1 MSREETLG
9 FQVLSSEIENIL
21 SFAHLCQAR
30 GCCEGRWD
38 DLLFYN
44 HMLSASTLVH
54 LYNQQHNSRIWHWL
68 QSWTFIVDVCLDQ
81 MYFKV
86 YHLVL
91 PPEVSPQS
99 LSKDATLLCVSVTK
113 PFFSV
118 FQDPG
123 IVGSART
130 PPLQYRSLVNGAVIN
145 IPTTLPSWL
154 PSLCSLLQA
163 QHMVDTLNTLIKI
176 ENIN

>member
-1 MSREETLG
+1 MSREQTLG

-68 QSWTFIVDVCLDQ
+68 QSSTFIVEVCLDQ

-130 PPLQYRSLVNGAVIN
+130 PHYNIDHWWMGRLLTYRQHCLLDCPLCVHFFKY
-145 IPTTLPSWL
+145 
-154 PSLCSLLQA
+154 
-163 QHMVDTLNTLIKI
+163 NTWWTH
-176 ENIN
+176 

>member
-1 MSREETLG
+1 MTLTA
-9 FQVLSSEIENIL
+9 VLN
-21 SFAHLCQAR
+21 
-30 GCCEGRWD
+30 
-38 DLLFYN
+38 
-44 HMLSASTLVH
+44 V
-54 LYNQQHNSRIWHWL
+54 
-68 QSWTFIVDVCLDQ
+68 IVEVCLDQ

-130 PPLQYRSLVNGAVIN
+130 PPLQYRSLVNG
-145 IPTTLPSWL
+145 WL
-154 PSLCSLLQA
+154 LTYRQHCPLDCPLCARIFKQNK
-163 QHMVDTLNTLIKI
+163 VNTLHIYSDR
-176 ENIN
+176 E